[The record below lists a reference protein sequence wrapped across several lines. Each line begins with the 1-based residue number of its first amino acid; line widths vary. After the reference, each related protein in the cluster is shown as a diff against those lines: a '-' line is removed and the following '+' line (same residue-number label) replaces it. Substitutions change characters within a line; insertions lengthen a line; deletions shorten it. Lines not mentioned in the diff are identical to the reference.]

1 MSITTDQVLHNIL
14 RIILTGRR
22 QSRIENN
29 LSITEYFDGSYFAFK
44 VSQIQ
49 TVEIQ
54 QKFENPRTAFEEN
67 FNIQLIIKKEKFL
80 NFYIGE
86 EIVLEKSTELS
97 QINVNLETKN
107 KLMVILGESKP
118 SIYVI
123 V

>member
-29 LSITEYFDGSYFAFK
+29 LAFK